1 MDQHLTQAVTGAD
14 ACDVCGRQPHPRRA
28 RLTLAKLLAVFP
40 VELALHALVV
50 HYHLSY
56 LTTVVVLT
64 VTTTVLVIWVV
75 EPSAMRLLRTWLH
88 APALAMRRRVET
100 APALWRI
107 RARVDDHPGAL
118 EQLAR
123 GLARLDANILSI
135 HIHPLEN
142 GALDEIIAVAPE
154 EVESAAIG
162 AAVERAGGAD
172 VQVWPTSALALV
184 DGQTTALS
192 YAARV
197 AADAAELPLAIC
209 ELLRARLVVDRIT
222 ALTRGPDAVC
232 EAATTLRVPSPWT
245 GLFVFTRPGEPFTP
259 AERARANRLAEVAE
273 AAAGRRTGEREMD
286 VQRDLR
292 TWVDR

>member
-1 MDQHLTQAVTGAD
+1 MDRHLTEAVTGAD
-14 ACDVCGRQPHPRRA
+14 ACDVCGRPPHPRRA
-28 RLTLAKLLAVFP
+28 RLAVAKLLAVFP
-40 VELALHALVV
+40 VELVLHALVIR
-50 HYHLSY
+50 YHLSY

-88 APALAMRRRVET
+88 APALARRRRVET

-107 RARVDDHPGAL
+107 RTRVDDHPGAL
-118 EQLAR
+118 EHVAR
-123 GLARLDANILSI
+123 GLAELDANILSI

-154 EVESAAIG
+154 EVASAAIG
-162 AAVERAGGAD
+162 AAVESAGGAD
-172 VQVWPTSALALV
+172 VQVWPASALALV

-197 AADAAELPLAIC
+197 AADAAELPLAVC

-222 ALTRGPDAVC
+222 ALTRQAAA
-232 EAATTLRVPSPWT
+232 EEATTLRVPSPWT

-273 AAAGRRTGEREMD
+273 AAAGRGAGQRGTD
-286 VQRDLR
+286 VPRDLR
-292 TWVDR
+292 TWVDG